1 MADGQDTP
9 QQSPLDPMPLEPK
22 RGLKRTVLFILAMV
36 FGVIVY
42 AYGFDV
48 TKVNLDEIKSETRQT
63 QLVRVLRSL
72 ARPDLMTYER
82 VSTPTDATFAMPCPA
97 GGFTSDE
104 PDVDARHITIE
115 PACVEPGGKITV
127 RGVNFSAN
135 ARGTLFQVPPS
146 DDLELRL
153 ADFQVDGNGNF
164 ELVVNTRERESDQ
177 PQTIRAIT
185 RENIGTLF
193 NPVEVSQDDNENGVQ
208 DPIEMPAA
216 GQYTF
221 EIPAAL
227 PGVPG
232 FALIDPGRDVVQF
245 ATLGEPFQ
253 ATNGPAQ
260 GDTAIPLEET
270 QTDGLR
276 IAQVIG
282 GASGGQ
288 INLQGPA
295 GTSMSNWTMAIYD
308 SLTGEVTAT
317 VVVTDSIVKSPR
329 ISQSTTDTWDR
340 IIETVF
346 LAFLATTLGTII
358 AVPLSFM
365 AARNLMKDISVPMTK
380 LALQLLAMPVGVGVG
395 ILAAGWARTIS
406 EQLTDSTFLV
416 ILGLVIIPFLM
427 VLAFRWAL
435 PPVEEEPPTPAERSV
450 RAGVIAIAS
459 VGGIVVLF
467 LLASLMVTV
476 GDWLAPRLSAFDF
489 IGSFVANLGD
499 ILNAIITLLTA
510 LATAGVLMN
519 LAGKLGMWMKGHLP
533 AGFIKVFRMPLA
545 AAAGAVLAV
554 LIGIGIGSLYQIT
567 DPLKIYWV
575 PAAVGAA
582 IGLALAIRA
591 YQREQVGIGL
601 SVYYIARTIFNAI
614 RSIEPLVMV
623 IVFVVWVGIGP
634 FAGSLALALHTV
646 AALAKLYSEQV
657 ESIQPGP
664 IEAVKASGATRV
676 QTIVYAVIPQIVP
689 PYISFTLYRWDIN
702 VRMSTIIGFAGGGG
716 IGFLLQQ
723 NIRLLNYRAASVNML
738 AIAIVVASMDYLSSR
753 IRERIV

>member
-1 MADGQDTP
+1 
-9 QQSPLDPMPLEPK
+9 MPLEPK
-22 RGLKRTVLFILAMV
+22 RGFKRTLIFILAMV

-48 TKVNLDEIKSETRQT
+48 TRVNLDEIKSETRQT

-82 VSTPTDATFAMPCPA
+82 VSTPTDAAFAMPCPA
-97 GGFTSDE
+97 GGFIPDE
-104 PDVDARHITIE
+104 VDENARHITVE

-127 RGVNFSAN
+127 RGANFSAN
-135 ARGTLFQVPPS
+135 ARGTLVQVPPAG
-146 DDLELRL
+146 DLELRL
-153 ADFQVDGNGNF
+153 AEFQVDGNGDF
-164 ELVVNTRERESDQ
+164 EITINTRERESDQ

-185 RENIGTLF
+185 RENIGTIF
-193 NPVEVSQDDNENGVQ
+193 NPV
-208 DPIEMPAA
+208 
-216 GQYTF
+216 
-221 EIPAAL
+221 
-227 PGVPG
+227 
-232 FALIDPGRDVVQF
+232 DV
-245 ATLGEPFQ
+245 
-253 ATNGPAQ
+253 
-260 GDTAIPLEET
+260 
-270 QTDGLR
+270 
-276 IAQVIG
+276 
-282 GASGGQ
+282 
-288 INLQGPA
+288 
-295 GTSMSNWTMAIYD
+295 
-308 SLTGEVTAT
+308 EVTDDSGNVST
-317 VVVTDSIVKSPR
+317 VRSPR
-329 ISQSTTDTWDR
+329 ISKSSTDTWDR

-380 LALQLLAMPVGVGVG
+380 LALQLLAMPVGVGLG

-406 EQLTDSTFLV
+406 EQLTDSTILV
-416 ILGLVIIPFLM
+416 ILGLVVIPFLM

-435 PPVEEEPPTPAERSV
+435 PPVEEEPPTPSERAV
-450 RAGVIAIAS
+450 RGVVIFIAS
-459 VGGIVVLF
+459 VGGVVVLF

-489 IGSFVANLGD
+489 LGTFVTSLGD

-519 LAGKLGMWMKGHLP
+519 LAGKLGMWMKSHLP
-533 AGFIKVFRMPLA
+533 AGFIKVFRIPLA
-545 AAAGAVLAV
+545 AAAGAVLAI
-554 LIGIGIGSLYQIT
+554 LIGIGIGWMYQIT
-567 DPLKIYWV
+567 DPMKIYWI
-575 PAAVGAA
+575 PAAVGAV

-591 YQREQVGIGL
+591 YQKEQVGIGL
-601 SVYYIARTIFNAI
+601 SIYYIARTIFNAI

-657 ESIQPGP
+657 ESILPGP
-664 IEAVKASGATRV
+664 IEAVKASGATRI

>member
-1 MADGQDTP
+1 MADSKDTS

-22 RGLKRTVLFILAMV
+22 RGFKRTIFFVLAMV

-48 TKVNLDEIKSETRQT
+48 TNVNLDEIKSETRQA

-82 VSTPTDATFAMPCPA
+82 VSTPTDTAFAMPCPA
-97 GGFTSDE
+97 GGFTPTE
-104 PDVDARHITIE
+104 PDANARHITVE
-115 PACVEPGGKITV
+115 PACVETGGKLTV
-127 RGVNFSAN
+127 RGSNFSPN
-135 ARGTLFQVPPS
+135 ARGTLVQVPPS
-146 DDLELRL
+146 GDLELRL
-153 ADFQVDGNGNF
+153 ADFQVDGNGDF
-164 ELVVNTRERESDQ
+164 ELVVNTRERASDQ
-177 PQTIRAIT
+177 QQTIRAIT
-185 RENIGTLF
+185 RENIGTIF
-193 NPVEVSQDDNENGVQ
+193 NPVKV
-208 DPIEMPAA
+208 
-216 GQYTF
+216 
-221 EIPAAL
+221 
-227 PGVPG
+227 
-232 FALIDPGRDVVQF
+232 
-245 ATLGEPFQ
+245 
-253 ATNGPAQ
+253 
-260 GDTAIPLEET
+260 
-270 QTDGLR
+270 
-276 IAQVIG
+276 
-282 GASGGQ
+282 
-288 INLQGPA
+288 
-295 GTSMSNWTMAIYD
+295 
-308 SLTGEVTAT
+308 EVTSDTGLVST
-317 VVVTDSIVKSPR
+317 VTSPR
-329 ISQSTTDTWDR
+329 ISKSTTDTWER
-340 IIETVF
+340 IVETVF

-365 AARNLMKDISVPMTK
+365 AARNLMKDISIPMTK

-406 EQLTDSTFLV
+406 ELLTHSVLLV
-416 ILGLVIIPFLM
+416 ILGLVFIPFLM

-435 PPVEEEPPTPAERSV
+435 PPVEDVPPTPGERSL
-450 RAGVIAIAS
+450 RALVISIAS
-459 VGGIVVLF
+459 VGGIVVMF

-476 GDWLAPRLSAFDF
+476 GNWLAPRLASVDF
-489 IGSFVANLGD
+489 LGSFVASLGD

-554 LIGIGIGSLYQIT
+554 LIGIGIGWLYQIT
-567 DPLKIYWV
+567 DPLKIYWI

-591 YQREQVGIGL
+591 YQKEQVGIGL
-601 SVYYIARTIFNAI
+601 SIYYIARTIFNAI

-623 IVFVVWVGIGP
+623 IVFVVWVGLGP

-657 ESIQPGP
+657 ESIQTGP
-664 IEAVKASGATRV
+664 IEAVKASGATRI

>member
-1 MADGQDTP
+1 MADSKDVSKQA
-9 QQSPLDPMPLEPK
+9 PLDPMPLEPK
-22 RGLKRTVLFILAMV
+22 RGFKRTLIFILAMV

-48 TKVNLDEIKSETRQT
+48 TRVNLDEIKSETRQT

-82 VSTPTDATFAMPCPA
+82 VSTPTDAAFAMPCPA
-97 GGFTSDE
+97 GGFIPDE
-104 PDVDARHITIE
+104 VDENARHITVE

-127 RGVNFSAN
+127 RGTNFSAN
-135 ARGTLFQVPPS
+135 ARGTLVQVPPAG
-146 DDLELRL
+146 DLELRL
-153 ADFQVDGNGNF
+153 AEFQVDGEGDF
-164 ELVVNTRERESDQ
+164 EIVVNTRERESDQ
-177 PQTIRAIT
+177 PQIIRAIT
-185 RENIGTLF
+185 RENIGTIF
-193 NPVEVSQDDNENGVQ
+193 NPVEV
-208 DPIEMPAA
+208 
-216 GQYTF
+216 
-221 EIPAAL
+221 
-227 PGVPG
+227 
-232 FALIDPGRDVVQF
+232 
-245 ATLGEPFQ
+245 
-253 ATNGPAQ
+253 
-260 GDTAIPLEET
+260 
-270 QTDGLR
+270 
-276 IAQVIG
+276 
-282 GASGGQ
+282 
-288 INLQGPA
+288 
-295 GTSMSNWTMAIYD
+295 
-308 SLTGEVTAT
+308 EVTSETGIVST
-317 VVVTDSIVKSPR
+317 VTSPR
-329 ISQSTTDTWDR
+329 ISKSSTDTWDR

-406 EQLTDSTFLV
+406 EQLTDSTLLV
-416 ILGLVIIPFLM
+416 ILGLVVIPFLM

-435 PPVEEEPPTPAERSV
+435 PAVEEEPPTPAERAV
-450 RAGVIAIAS
+450 RGAVIFIAS
-459 VGGIVVLF
+459 VGGVVVLF

-489 IGSFVANLGD
+489 LGTFVTSLGD

-519 LAGKLGMWMKGHLP
+519 LAGKLGMWMKSRLP
-533 AGFIKVFRMPLA
+533 AGFIKVFRIPLA
-545 AAAGAVLAV
+545 AAAGAVLAI
-554 LIGIGIGSLYQIT
+554 LIGIGIGWMYQIT
-567 DPLKIYWV
+567 DPMKIYWI

-591 YQREQVGIGL
+591 YQKEQVGIGL
-601 SVYYIARTIFNAI
+601 SIYYIARTIFNAI

-657 ESIQPGP
+657 ESIQAGP
-664 IEAVKASGATRV
+664 IEAVKASGATRI

>member
-1 MADGQDTP
+1 LADSKDTS

-22 RGLKRTVLFILAMV
+22 RGFKRTILFVLAMV

-48 TKVNLDEIKSETRQT
+48 TKVNLDEIKSETRQA

-82 VSTPTDATFAMPCPA
+82 VSTPTDTAFAMPCPA
-97 GGFTSDE
+97 GGFTPTE
-104 PDVDARHITIE
+104 PDPNARHITVE
-115 PACVEPGGKITV
+115 PSCVEPGGKLTV
-127 RGVNFSAN
+127 RGSNFSPN
-135 ARGTLFQVPPS
+135 ARGTLVQVPPS
-146 DDLELRL
+146 GDLELRL
-153 ADFQVDGNGNF
+153 ADFQVDGNGDF
-164 ELVVNTRERESDQ
+164 VLVVNTRERASDQ
-177 PQTIRAIT
+177 PQIIRAIT
-185 RENIGTLF
+185 RENIGTIF
-193 NPVEVSQDDNENGVQ
+193 NPVEVSQDDNGNGVQ
-208 DPIEMPAA
+208 DPTAMPA
-216 GQYTF
+216 GGRYSF
-221 EIPAAL
+221 DIPSAL
-227 PGVPG
+227 PDVPG
-232 FALIDPGRDVVQF
+232 LALIDPGGDVVQF

-270 QTDGLR
+270 QTDGLH
-276 IAQVIG
+276 IAELTG
-282 GASGGQ
+282 GASGPQ
-288 INLQGPA
+288 INLEGPA
-295 GTSMSNWTMAIYD
+295 DSKMSEWTVAVYN
-308 SLTGEVTAT
+308 SATGEVATT

-329 ISQSTTDTWDR
+329 ISKSTTDTWER
-340 IIETVF
+340 IVETVF

-358 AVPLSFM
+358 AVPLSFL
-365 AARNLMKDISVPMTK
+365 AARNLMRDISVPMTK

-406 EQLTDSTFLV
+406 ELLTDSVLLV
-416 ILGLVIIPFLM
+416 ILGLVVIPFLM

-435 PPVEEEPPTPAERSV
+435 PPVEEEPPTPGERSV
-450 RAGVIAIAS
+450 RALVVSIAS

-476 GDWLAPRLSAFDF
+476 GNWLAPRLASVDF
-489 IGSFVANLGD
+489 LGSFVASLGD

-554 LIGIGIGSLYQIT
+554 LIGIAIGSLYQIT
-567 DPLKIYWV
+567 DPLKIYWI

-591 YQREQVGIGL
+591 YQKEQVGIGL
-601 SVYYIARTIFNAI
+601 SIYYIARTIFNAI

-623 IVFVVWVGIGP
+623 IVFVVWVGLGP

-657 ESIQPGP
+657 ESIQAGP
-664 IEAVKASGATRV
+664 IEAVKASGATRI

>member
-1 MADGQDTP
+1 MADKDTS
-9 QQSPLDPMPLEPK
+9 QQAPLDPMPLEPK
-22 RGLKRTVLFILAMV
+22 RGFKRTIFFILAMV

-48 TKVNLDEIKSETRQT
+48 TNVNLDEIKSETRQT

-82 VSTPTDATFAMPCPA
+82 VSTPTDTAVAMPCPA
-97 GGFTSDE
+97 GGFTPDAVDE
-104 PDVDARHITIE
+104 DSRHITLD

-127 RGVNFSAN
+127 RGANFSPN
-135 ARGTLFQVPPS
+135 ARGTLMQVPPA

-153 ADFQVDGNGNF
+153 AQYQVDGNGDF
-164 ELVVNTRERESDQ
+164 EIVVNTRERESDQ

-185 RENIGTLF
+185 RENIGTIF
-193 NPVEVSQDDNENGVQ
+193 KPVDVSQDDNDNGVQ
-208 DPIEMPAA
+208 DPITMPA
-216 GQYTF
+216 GGRYSF
-221 EIPAAL
+221 DIPSAL
-227 PGVPG
+227 PDVPG
-232 FALIDPGRDVVQF
+232 LALIDPGGDVVQF

-260 GDTAIPLEET
+260 GDTAIPIEET
-270 QTDGLR
+270 QTAGLH
-276 IAQVIG
+276 IAELTG
-282 GASGGQ
+282 GASGAQ
-288 INLQGPA
+288 ISLEGPA
-295 GTSMSNWTMAIYD
+295 DTKMSEWSVAVYNSATN
-308 SLTGEVTAT
+308 EVATT

-329 ISQSTTDTWDR
+329 ISRSTTDTWDR

-365 AARNLMKDISVPMTK
+365 AARNLMRDISIPMTK

-406 EQLTDSTFLV
+406 EQLTDSTILV
-416 ILGLVIIPFLM
+416 ILGLVVIPFLM

-435 PPVEEEPPTPAERSV
+435 PPVEEEPPTPGERTV
-450 RAGVIAIAS
+450 RALVIFIAS
-459 VGGIVVLF
+459 VGGVVVLF

-489 IGSFVANLGD
+489 LGSFVTSLGD

-533 AGFIKVFRMPLA
+533 VGFIKVFRIPLA
-545 AAAGAVLAV
+545 AAAGAFLAV
-554 LIGIGIGSLYQIT
+554 LIGIGIGWMYQIT

-591 YQREQVGIGL
+591 YQKEQVGIGL
-601 SVYYIARTIFNAI
+601 SIYYIARTIFNAI

-657 ESIQPGP
+657 ESIQTGP
-664 IEAVKASGATRV
+664 IEAVKAS
-676 QTIVYAVIPQIVP
+676 
-689 PYISFTLYRWDIN
+689 
-702 VRMSTIIGFAGGGG
+702 
-716 IGFLLQQ
+716 
-723 NIRLLNYRAASVNML
+723 
-738 AIAIVVASMDYLSSR
+738 
-753 IRERIV
+753 